1 MITTNVLI
9 NINQINR
16 KYSYFAILNIICLN
30 SFPLLFTFE
39 MLPILELIHEVLE
52 SIKHDL
58 TNRP

>member
-9 NINQINR
+9 NINQIENIHILALLNR
-16 KYSYFAILNIICLN
+16 ICLD

-39 MLPILELIHEVLE
+39 MLPILEMIHEVLE

>member
-16 KYSYFAILNIICLN
+16 KYSYFALLNRICLN

-39 MLPILELIHEVLE
+39 MLPILEMIHEVLE